1 MMGKN
6 VIIIAILAAVV
17 IASAAVLVIMSP
29 NEKTEPSSPDTPD
42 VPDPEIPDPEPV
54 YPKGISF
61 DPETGTLSHEDEV
74 TWYITDEL
82 VAYVDKKTETVIDK
96 TVVLDEGLY
105 SVKVGDDSFNVV
117 VPGKKSITLKWDYQ
131 FNDQKYPIEVTYDVD
146 IAELSEITLSN
157 RDWNNG
163 RNNDLFM
170 NLPKQVY
177 VNDTVRSIVSQLK
190 AAYIEIGGSM
200 DDRQSYA
207 DILAS
212 FAQLGIEYPPWETI
226 PKTKIQSSDYHY
238 WGKDEYWANTL
249 ETLYF
254 GKGDCEDSSAVAC
267 ALFIAAG
274 FKTAMVGGP
283 GHVMSS
289 VSLDSFEERDTPKY
303 GVIMTS
309 FDVAVST
316 SARYVSDPTV
326 TYYGVET
333 IKGQTPVGYLMKGQ
347 LKYINADSDTA
358 ARRPQGLSGYYSVD
372 QGEVEGIH

>member
-1 MMGKN
+1 M
-6 VIIIAILAAVV
+6 IIIAILAAVV
-17 IASAAVLVIMSP
+17 IASAAVLVTMSP
-29 NEKTEPSSPDTPD
+29 NEKTEPSSPDTPE
-42 VPDPEIPDPEPV
+42 VPDVPDPEPV

-131 FNDQKYPIEVTYDVD
+131 FNDRKYPIEVTYDVD

-200 DDRQSYA
+200 DDMQSYA
-207 DILAS
+207 DVLAS
-212 FAQLGIEYPPWETI
+212 FAQLGIEYPPWEMI

>member
-17 IASAAVLVIMSP
+17 IASAAVLVTMSP
-29 NEKTEPSSPDTPD
+29 NENVEPPSPEVPD

-131 FNDQKYPIEVTYDVD
+131 FNDRKYPIEVTYDVD

-200 DDRQSYA
+200 DDKQSYA

-283 GHVMSS
+283 G
-289 VSLDSFEERDTPKY
+289 
-303 GVIMTS
+303 
-309 FDVAVST
+309 
-316 SARYVSDPTV
+316 
-326 TYYGVET
+326 
-333 IKGQTPVGYLMKGQ
+333 
-347 LKYINADSDTA
+347 
-358 ARRPQGLSGYYSVD
+358 
-372 QGEVEGIH
+372 